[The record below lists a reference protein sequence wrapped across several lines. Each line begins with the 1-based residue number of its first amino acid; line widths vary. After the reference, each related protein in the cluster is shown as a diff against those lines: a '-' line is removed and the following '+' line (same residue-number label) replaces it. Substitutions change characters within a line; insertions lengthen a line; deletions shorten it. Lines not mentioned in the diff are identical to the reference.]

1 MKFKKCTSLICAVT
15 AFCLVFSACRMNK
28 KSVAVSSDTV
38 AMGSVVSI
46 TSYTYDE
53 ASGRQL
59 NSEIIKQI
67 QALDRL
73 ISKNDEAAE
82 LYKLNSA
89 SGEAV
94 TVDKELYG
102 YIENTVKLFSQSE
115 GKLSASSGVLTE
127 LWGID
132 TDSFRLPTDDEIKN
146 ALPLCND
153 ALLVLDGGNYSVKL
167 ADGQKL
173 NLGAVG
179 KGIACDKAV
188 ERLTLS
194 SQASQGL
201 VISVGGSVA
210 VTGSRGDG
218 KPWKIGVRN
227 PFGTQNDYFAKLSI
241 ENNGFVSTS
250 GSYEKSFEIDGK
262 GYHHILDLTTG
273 YPVETE
279 LVGVTVLAPS
289 GFLSDA
295 LSTLCFAL
303 GEDASQKLLSE
314 YSAQAVFVYG
324 DKTVSVT
331 DGLADSL
338 EITDRE
344 FTVR

>member
-82 LYKLNSA
+82 LYKLNST

-102 YIENTVKLFSQSE
+102 YIENTVKLFSKSE
-115 GKLSASSGVLTE
+115 GKLSASSGALTE

-132 TDSFRLPTDDEIKN
+132 TDSFRLPTDNEIKN

-153 ALLVLDGGNYSVKL
+153 DLLVLDGGNYSVKL

-179 KGIACDKAV
+179 KGIACDKAA
-188 ERLTLS
+188 EWLTLS

-295 LSTLCFAL
+295 LSTLCFSL
-303 GEDASQKLLSE
+303 GEEASQKLLSE

-331 DGLADSL
+331 EGLADSL

-344 FTVR
+344 FTVK

>member
-1 MKFKKCTSLICAVT
+1 MKFKKCTSLVCAVT
-15 AFCLVFSACRMNK
+15 AFCLVFSACRMNE

-115 GKLSASSGVLTE
+115 GKLSASSGALTE

-179 KGIACDKAV
+179 KGIACDKAADW
-188 ERLTLS
+188 LTLS

-262 GYHHILDLTTG
+262 NYHHILDLTTG

-295 LSTLCFAL
+295 LSTLCFSL
-303 GEDASQKLLSE
+303 GEEASQKLLSE

-331 DGLADSL
+331 EGLADSL

-344 FTVR
+344 FTVK

>member
-15 AFCLVFSACRMNK
+15 AFCLVFSACRMSEK
-28 KSVAVSSDTV
+28 TVAVSSDTV

-73 ISKNDEAAE
+73 ISKNDEEAE

-102 YIENTVKLFSQSE
+102 YIENTVKLFSKSE
-115 GKLSASSGVLTE
+115 GKLSASSGALTE

-132 TDSFRLPTDDEIKN
+132 TDSFRLPTDDEIKS

-179 KGIACDKAV
+179 KGIACDRAA
-188 ERLTLS
+188 EWLTLS

-295 LSTLCFAL
+295 LSTLCFSL
-303 GEDASQKLLSE
+303 GEEASQKLLSE

>member
-28 KSVAVSSDTV
+28 KPVAVSSDTV

-102 YIENTVKLFSQSE
+102 YIENTVKLFSKSE

-188 ERLTLS
+188 EWLKLS

-295 LSTLCFAL
+295 LSTLCFSL
-303 GEDASQKLLSE
+303 GEEASQKLLSE

-344 FTVR
+344 FTVK